1 MKAEQRARRSQIP
14 RKSLTHDAL
23 RQRHEN
29 HTCHTKR
36 AARCEMAWRS
46 MLTAACVTSW
56 AFSSQAGAPH
66 HLCNAHHLC
75 VTIVDAD
82 ATAREAC
89 AADPLCTAPPPFACD
104 PPPPALAASSCSV
117 DDCLGVLPFSTSRQA
132 CHRWFA
138 PITNERLQRLAA
150 KEAAKAAALL
160 TGNATAAA
168 AAGVHP
174 AIIAAR
180 AAAAAA
186 GFRPATAA
194 ASKRP
199 AR

>member
-1 MKAEQRARRSQIP
+1 
-14 RKSLTHDAL
+14 
-23 RQRHEN
+23 
-29 HTCHTKR
+29 
-36 AARCEMAWRS
+36 MAWRFS
-46 MLTAACVTSW
+46 LTAACVTSW
-56 AFSSQAGAPH
+56 AFVSQAGAPPH

-117 DDCLGVLPFSTSRQA
+117 DDCLGVLPFALSRQA
-132 CHRWFA
+132 CHRWLA

-150 KEAAKAAALL
+150 KEEAKAAALL

-186 GFRPATAA
+186 GFLTATPPAAP
-194 ASKRP
+194 SKRP